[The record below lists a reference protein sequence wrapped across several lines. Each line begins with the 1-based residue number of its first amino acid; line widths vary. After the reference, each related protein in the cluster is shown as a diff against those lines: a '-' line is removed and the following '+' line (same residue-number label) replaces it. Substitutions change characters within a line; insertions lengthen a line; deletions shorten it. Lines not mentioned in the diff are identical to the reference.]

1 MANLIF
7 LEEPHKYELD
17 GEELPSVSE
26 ITRFISREMYSEVNQ
41 SVLDN
46 AANRGTNV
54 HRATESLDRYGD
66 CEVDD
71 DLVPY
76 LQAYVEFRKAHEVK
90 WDKIEWSTYN
100 AERKYGMTVDRVGVI
115 DGKMSLLDIKSTYA
129 LHKVALSAQLTLYA
143 MGLKTQGIEVEKLY
157 ALHLKKD
164 GTYKLVE
171 IEKDEQLAESC
182 LYLHEKLK
190 KKKRKRKGE

>member
-26 ITRFISREMYSEVNQ
+26 ITRFISREMYTEVNQ
-41 SVLDN
+41 SVLDR
-46 AANRGTNV
+46 AADRGTSI
-54 HRATESLDRYGD
+54 HRATESLDRYGN
-66 CEVDD
+66 CEIDD

-76 LQAYVEFRKAHEVK
+76 LQAYVEFRKAHDVK

-100 AERKYGMTVDRVGVI
+100 AERKFAGTIDRIGIV
-115 DGKMSLLDIKSTYA
+115 DGKNCIVDIKSTYTI
-129 LHKVALSAQLTLYA
+129 HTVAVTAQLTLYKMMA
-143 MGLKTQGIEVEKLY
+143 ESQGLKVDELFV
-157 ALHLKKD
+157 LHLKKD
-164 GTYKLVE
+164 GKHQFKK
-171 IEKDEQLAESC
+171 IEPDEQLAESC

-190 KKKRKRKGE
+190 KKKRRKKE

>member
-1 MANLIF
+1 
-7 LEEPHKYELD
+7 
-17 GEELPSVSE
+17 
-26 ITRFISREMYSEVNQ
+26 
-41 SVLDN
+41 
-46 AANRGTNV
+46 
-54 HRATESLDRYGD
+54 
-66 CEVDD
+66 
-71 DLVPY
+71 
-76 LQAYVEFRKAHEVK
+76 
-90 WDKIEWSTYN
+90 
-100 AERKYGMTVDRVGVI
+100 MTVDRVGMI